1 MGQLVNL
8 LGGKFGRLTVVSK
21 TTKRGSSGSVFWN
34 CLCEC
39 GKTKDVSSSCLRTG
53 QTKSCG
59 CLFLDIASEK
69 GMAKRIHGMTLT
81 NTYRS
86 WGGMKQRC
94 NNPNNEK
101 YGIYGGA
108 GITVCDE
115 WNKSFDNFFKD
126 MGECPKGMSI
136 DRIDV
141 TKGYYKDNCRW
152 ATQKQQQ
159 NNRSNNVIITVGE
172 VPMTMSEYCQKH
184 GLNSDKVQQRLKRG
198 WSQERAVS
206 K

>member
-8 LGGKFGRLTVVSK
+8 LGDKFGRLTVIEK
-21 TTKRGSSGSVFWN
+21 TDKRGSSGAVFWK

-39 GKTKDVSSSCLRTG
+39 GNTKDVSSSCLRTG

-59 CLFLDIASEK
+59 CLFLDVAAAK
-69 GMAKRIHGMTLT
+69 GKAKHKHGMTET
-81 NTYRS
+81 STYRS

-94 NNPNNEK
+94 YNPNNHK
-101 YGIYGGA
+101 YLLYGA
-108 GITVCDE
+108 IGITVSDD
-115 WNKSFDNFFKD
+115 WLNSFEKFLED
-126 MGECPKGMSI
+126 MGECPAGMSL

-141 TKGYYKDNCRW
+141 TKGYCKENCRW

-159 NNRSNNVIITVGE
+159 NNRRNNVIITIGE
-172 VPMTMSEYCQKH
+172 KPMTLSEYCEAN
-184 GLNSDKVQQRLKRG
+184 GLSKDKVQRRLSKG
-198 WSQERAVS
+198 WSQERAVQ